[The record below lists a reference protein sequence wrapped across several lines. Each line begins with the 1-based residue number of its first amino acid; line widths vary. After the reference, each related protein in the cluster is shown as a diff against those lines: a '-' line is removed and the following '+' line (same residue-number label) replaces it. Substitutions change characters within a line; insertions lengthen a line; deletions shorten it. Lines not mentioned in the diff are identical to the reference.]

1 MSNQLNSPLDHLA
14 AHAIAFAAGAIVVI
28 SGQVYGLYVRRK
40 AQREASDVQGNINA
54 GASR

>member
-40 AQREASDVQGNINA
+40 AQRAASDVQGNINV